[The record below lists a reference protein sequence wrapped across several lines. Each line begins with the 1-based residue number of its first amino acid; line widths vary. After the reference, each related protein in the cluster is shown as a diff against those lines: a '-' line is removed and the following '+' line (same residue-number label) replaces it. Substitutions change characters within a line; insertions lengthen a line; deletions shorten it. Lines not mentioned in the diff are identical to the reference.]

1 MFRTLFG
8 RLMALFVAVIIVL
21 LIMFSFISY
30 YIIRKTII
38 SDRMKA
44 LKTEARDIA
53 NIAANIDLRD
63 YFQKSSLE
71 NHLKYKIDSVQKEYG
86 AYIITVD
93 KNGKIIDN
101 LMGLYKENY
110 DFARSLDGDKVY
122 KALLTIISGKEI
134 ESQDL
139 KIDEVVFTVG
149 VPFIQNNSVQGAV
162 FIHTAEQ
169 KIKAEFT
176 NIFLLLVGLFIV
188 AVALSGFVAAFFTKK
203 LTDPL
208 LSMEAAVTD
217 FTNGKYS
224 RRVEE
229 VGTIETTHLAKSFN
243 IMANKIE
250 QTEKN
255 RREFVANVSHELRS
269 PVTSI
274 NGYIKGMLD
283 KTIPEDKINQYLC
296 IVSEETERLT
306 KLIEDL
312 LTLSRLE
319 KDKIILDYE
328 AFNINE
334 LIRRVIITKI
344 GVIENKNIE
353 IDTNFENEP
362 LMVYADKNRIM
373 QVLNN
378 LLDNSAKFVDNNGC
392 INISVKTSNDKAII
406 NFTDDGIGIKEEDLP
421 FIFERFYKHDKSRNV
436 DKGTGL
442 GLSICKQIMELH
454 NEKISALK
462 NDNGASFEFSLQLF
476 NKTQI

>member
-8 RLMALFVAVIIVL
+8 RLMALFIAVIIVL
-21 LIMFSFISY
+21 LSMFSLISY
-30 YIIRKTII
+30 TIIRNTII

-53 NIAANIDLRD
+53 NIAANIDLKD
-63 YFQKSSLE
+63 YFEKSSLE
-71 NHLKYKIDSVQKEYG
+71 SHLKYKIDSVQKEYG

-93 KNGKIIDN
+93 RNGKIIDN
-101 LMGLYKENY
+101 LMGLYNENY
-110 DFARSLDGDKVY
+110 EFAKSLNGDKVY
-122 KALLTIISGKEI
+122 KALLAIVSGKEI

-149 VPFIQNNSVQGAV
+149 VPFIQNNTVQGAV

-169 KIKAEFT
+169 KIRAEFS
-176 NIFLLLVGLFIV
+176 NIFFLLIGLFII
-188 AVALSGFVAAFFTKK
+188 AVALAGFVAAYYTKR

-217 FTNGKYS
+217 FTNGKYTK
-224 RRVEE
+224 RVEE
-229 VGTIETTHLAKSFN
+229 TSTIETTHLAKSFN
-243 IMANKIE
+243 IMADKIE
-250 QTEKN
+250 RTEKN

-283 KTIPEDKINQYLC
+283 KTIPDDKINQYLG
-296 IVSEETERLT
+296 IVSEETERLK

-319 KDKIILDYE
+319 KDEISLEYDH
-328 AFNINE
+328 FNINE

-344 GVIENKNIE
+344 VDIENRNIE
-353 IDTNFENEP
+353 VDTEFENEP
-362 LMVYADKNRIM
+362 IVVYADKSKIT
-373 QVLNN
+373 QVINN
-378 LLDNSAKFVDNNGC
+378 LLDNSIKFVSDGGY
-392 INISVKTSNDKAII
+392 INISVKTNGGKAII
-406 NFTDDGIGIKEEDLP
+406 NVFDNGIGINDDDIP
-421 FIFERFYKHDKSRNV
+421 HIFERFYKHDKSRNA

-442 GLSICKQIMELH
+442 GLSICKQIMDLH
-454 NEKISALK
+454 GEYIKTIKVDKGSN
-462 NDNGASFEFSLQLF
+462 FEFSLELYK
-476 NKTQI
+476 NI